1 MDNQI
6 EPYPDGMSKFKDDE
20 DEIEGQRY
28 AILNQ
33 LFFSYGRDHDKYMF
47 CLMAYKAQFNF
58 DSFEFIRV
66 AKRV

>member
-6 EPYPDGMSKFKDDE
+6 ELNHKGMIKLKDEE
-20 DEIEGQRY
+20 DEIERQRY

-47 CLMAYKAQFNF
+47 CLMAYKAQLNFNSF
-58 DSFEFIRV
+58 DFLRV
-66 AKRV
+66 AQKV